1 MGSGQGSSQSS
12 DSIEGRLA
20 LIQGDVLKAREQLF
34 QEWYKPKMDEVY
46 NSFDLNSESS
56 KAAFGQ
62 TAKEINN
69 SFDTAQKQAQQTL
82 AQRNMLN
89 TGAGMAL
96 TATNQRARASALADA
111 YANQMASSQDKKANF
126 LSNMAT
132 LMPST
137 TTAAPTLSS
146 SEGKSWGFSVG

>member
-1 MGSGQGSSQSS
+1 MGSASESNQSS
-12 DSIEGRLA
+12 RTYEGSLA
-20 LIQGDVLKAREQLF
+20 KEQGKVLKAREQLF
-34 QEWYKPKMDEVY
+34 QSWYAPKMDEVY
-46 NSFDLNSESS
+46 NSFDLNTASS

-62 TAKEINN
+62 TTKEINN
-69 SFDTAQKQAQQTL
+69 SFNSAQKQAHQTL

-89 TGAGMAL
+89 TGAGMAI
-96 TATNQRARASALADA
+96 TSANQRARASALADA

-132 LMPST
+132 VMPTT

-146 SEGKSWGFSVG
+146 SNASAWSVSTG